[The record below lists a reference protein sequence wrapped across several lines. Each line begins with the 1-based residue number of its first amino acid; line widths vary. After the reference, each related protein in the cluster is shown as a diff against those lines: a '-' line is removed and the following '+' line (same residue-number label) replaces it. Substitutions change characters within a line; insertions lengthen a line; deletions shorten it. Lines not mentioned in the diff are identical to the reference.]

1 METTTADTVREP
13 WNKGKLVG
21 QKAPFSDTLGALLAP
36 EFREFGSSGCVYD
49 AASTLDV
56 LVPGGCPRIMLE
68 DFMAASVAEGVVLMT
83 YLSRSVAGPEW
94 KPPALRSSLWTR
106 RASGWQ
112 MVFHQG
118 TRLPAEEA

>member
-1 METTTADTVREP
+1 MTSRTIEAELRVLEERLAMPASSE
-13 WNKGKLVG
+13 
-21 QKAPFSDTLGALLAP
+21 SRDTLGALLAP

-56 LVPGGCPRIMLE
+56 LIPGGRPRIMLE
-68 DFMAASVAEGVVLMT
+68 DFMVAFVAEGVVLVT
-83 YLSRSVAGPEW
+83 YLSRSVAGPGW
-94 KPPALRSSLWTR
+94 KPPTLRSSLWTR

-118 TRLPAEEA
+118 TRLLAEEA